1 MKALIILS
9 HSKLLTMLLLSK
21 ANQKDLANLQ
31 KIADRDDELIEMR
44 DKHGLL
50 LAVATSIKAL
60 TELKN
65 KEGKPLYKVE
75 SIKKLN
81 YDHVEEIITYDI
93 QLDIYS
99 GKKQI
104 DHRFQD
110 KFDKQ
115 ESYWLFMAKKWFN
128 TSTNVLKG
136 SDVIINKLKY

>member
-1 MKALIILS
+1 
-9 HSKLLTMLLLSK
+9 MLLLSK
-21 ANQKDLANLQ
+21 TNQKDLANLQ

-81 YDHVEEIITYDI
+81 YDHVEEFITYDI
-93 QLDIYS
+93 QLDIYN
-99 GKKQI
+99 GKKNVN
-104 DHRFQD
+104 HKFKE

-136 SDVIINKLKY
+136 SDCIINKLKY

>member
-1 MKALIILS
+1 
-9 HSKLLTMLLLSK
+9 MLLLSK
-21 ANQKDLANLQ
+21 TTQRDLANLQ

-75 SIKKLN
+75 FIKKLN

-93 QLDIYS
+93 QLDIYN

-128 TSTNVLKG
+128 TPSNVLKG
-136 SDVIINKLKY
+136 SDVIINQLKY

>member
-1 MKALIILS
+1 
-9 HSKLLTMLLLSK
+9 MLLLSK
-21 ANQKDLANLQ
+21 TNKQDLANLQ

-75 SIKKLN
+75 FIKKLN
-81 YDHVEEIITYDI
+81 YDHVEEFITYDI

-99 GKKQI
+99 GKKEI
-104 DHRFQD
+104 NHKFQD

>member
-1 MKALIILS
+1 MSIY
-9 HSKLLTMLLLSK
+9 LSK
-21 ANQKDLANLQ
+21 ATQRDLANLQ

-65 KEGKPLYKVE
+65 KDEKPLYKIE

-93 QLDIYS
+93 QLDIYN

-104 DHRFQD
+104 DHR
-110 KFDKQ
+110 
-115 ESYWLFMAKKWFN
+115 
-128 TSTNVLKG
+128 LK
-136 SDVIINKLKY
+136 

>member
-1 MKALIILS
+1 
-9 HSKLLTMLLLSK
+9 MLLLSK
-21 ANQKDLANLQ
+21 TNQRDLANLQ

-81 YDHVEEIITYDI
+81 YDHVEEIITYDHVEEIITYDI

-104 DHRFQD
+104 DYRFQD

>member
-1 MKALIILS
+1 
-9 HSKLLTMLLLSK
+9 MLLLSK
-21 ANQKDLANLQ
+21 TNQKDLANLQ

-65 KEGKPLYKVE
+65 KECNPLYMVE
-75 SIKKLN
+75 SIKKSK
-81 YDHVEEIITYDI
+81 YEKGEEFITYAI

-99 GKKQI
+99 GKKEI
-104 DHRFQD
+104 NHKFQD

>member
-1 MKALIILS
+1 
-9 HSKLLTMLLLSK
+9 MLLLSK
-21 ANQKDLANLQ
+21 TNKQDLANLQ

-50 LAVATSIKAL
+50 LAVATSINAL

-81 YDHVEEIITYDI
+81 YDHVEEFTTYDI

-99 GKKQI
+99 GKKEI
-104 DHRFQD
+104 NHKFQD

-128 TSTNVLKG
+128 TPTNVLKG

>member
-1 MKALIILS
+1 
-9 HSKLLTMLLLSK
+9 MLLLSK
-21 ANQKDLANLQ
+21 TNKQDLANLQ

-50 LAVATSIKAL
+50 LAVATSINAL

-75 SIKKLN
+75 SIKKSN
-81 YDHVEEIITYDI
+81 YDHVEEFITYDI

-99 GKKQI
+99 GKKEI
-104 DHRFQD
+104 NHKFQD

>member
-1 MKALIILS
+1 
-9 HSKLLTMLLLSK
+9 MLLLSK
-21 ANQKDLANLQ
+21 TNQRDLANLQ

-50 LAVATSIKAL
+50 LAVATSINAL
-60 TELKN
+60 KELKN

-99 GKKQI
+99 GKKDI
-104 DHRFQD
+104 NHKFKE

>member
-1 MKALIILS
+1 
-9 HSKLLTMLLLSK
+9 MLLLSK
-21 ANQKDLANLQ
+21 TNQKDLANLQ

-99 GKKQI
+99 GKKEI
-104 DHRFQD
+104 NHKFQD

>member
-1 MKALIILS
+1 
-9 HSKLLTMLLLSK
+9 MLLLSK
-21 ANQKDLANLQ
+21 TNQKDLANLQ

-99 GKKQI
+99 GKKDI
-104 DHRFQD
+104 NHKFKE

>member
-1 MKALIILS
+1 
-9 HSKLLTMLLLSK
+9 MLLLSK
-21 ANQKDLANLQ
+21 TNQKDLANLQ

-81 YDHVEEIITYDI
+81 YDHVEEFITYAI

-99 GKKQI
+99 GKKEI
-104 DHRFQD
+104 NHKFQD

>member
-1 MKALIILS
+1 MS
-9 HSKLLTMLLLSK
+9 LLLSK
-21 ANQKDLANLQ
+21 ATQRDLANLQ

-65 KEGKPLYKVE
+65 KEEKPLYKIE

-93 QLDIYS
+93 QLDIYN

-104 DHRFQD
+104 DHRFQE

>member
-1 MKALIILS
+1 
-9 HSKLLTMLLLSK
+9 MLLLSK
-21 ANQKDLANLQ
+21 TNQRDLANLQ

-99 GKKQI
+99 GKKDI
-104 DHRFQD
+104 NHKFKE

>member
-1 MKALIILS
+1 
-9 HSKLLTMLLLSK
+9 MLLLSK
-21 ANQKDLANLQ
+21 TNQRDLANLQ
-31 KIADRDDELIEMR
+31 KIADREDELIEMR
-44 DKHGLL
+44 DKYGMLM
-50 LAVATSIKAL
+50 AVGTSIKAL

-65 KEGKPLYKVE
+65 KEGKPLYKVD
-75 SIKKLN
+75 SFKRLN
-81 YDHVEEIITYDI
+81 YDYVEEFITYDI

-99 GKKQI
+99 GKKDI
-104 DHRFQD
+104 NHKFKE

>member
-1 MKALIILS
+1 
-9 HSKLLTMLLLSK
+9 MLLLSK
-21 ANQKDLANLQ
+21 TNQRDLANLQ
-31 KIADRDDELIEMR
+31 KIADREDELIEMR

-104 DHRFQD
+104 DHRFQE

>member
-1 MKALIILS
+1 
-9 HSKLLTMLLLSK
+9 MLLLSK
-21 ANQKDLANLQ
+21 TNQKDLANLQ

-50 LAVATSIKAL
+50 LAVSTSINTL

-81 YDHVEEIITYDI
+81 YDHVEEIIIYDI

-99 GKKQI
+99 GKKEI
-104 DHRFQD
+104 NHRFQE

>member
-1 MKALIILS
+1 
-9 HSKLLTMLLLSK
+9 MLLLSK
-21 ANQKDLANLQ
+21 ANQRDLANLQ
-31 KIADRDDELIEMR
+31 KIADREDELIEMR

-99 GKKQI
+99 GKKDI
-104 DHRFQD
+104 NHKFKE

>member
-1 MKALIILS
+1 
-9 HSKLLTMLLLSK
+9 MLLLSK
-21 ANQKDLANLQ
+21 TTQRDLANLQ

-50 LAVATSIKAL
+50 LAVSTSIKAL

-65 KEGKPLYKVE
+65 KDGKPLYKVE

-81 YDHVEEIITYDI
+81 YDHVEEFITYDI

-99 GKKQI
+99 GKKEI
-104 DHRFQD
+104 NHKFQD

-128 TSTNVLKG
+128 TPTNVLKG

>member
-1 MKALIILS
+1 
-9 HSKLLTMLLLSK
+9 MLLLSK
-21 ANQKDLANLQ
+21 TTQRDLANLQ

-75 SIKKLN
+75 STKKLN
-81 YDHVEEIITYDI
+81 YDHVEEFITYDI

-99 GKKQI
+99 GKKEI
-104 DHRFQD
+104 NHKFQD

>member
-1 MKALIILS
+1 
-9 HSKLLTMLLLSK
+9 MLLLSK
-21 ANQKDLANLQ
+21 TNQKDLANLQ

-50 LAVATSIKAL
+50 LAVGTSIKAL

-81 YDHVEEIITYDI
+81 YDHIEEIITYDI
-93 QLDIYS
+93 QLSIYQ
-99 GKKQI
+99 GKKEI
-104 DHRFQD
+104 NHKFQD

>member
-1 MKALIILS
+1 MS
-9 HSKLLTMLLLSK
+9 LLLSK
-21 ANQKDLANLQ
+21 ATEKDLANLQ

-50 LAVATSIKAL
+50 LAVATSINAL

-81 YDHVEEIITYDI
+81 YDHVEEFITYDI

-99 GKKQI
+99 GKKEI
-104 DHRFQD
+104 NHKFQD

-128 TSTNVLKG
+128 TPTNVLKG

>member
-1 MKALIILS
+1 
-9 HSKLLTMLLLSK
+9 MLLLSK
-21 ANQKDLANLQ
+21 TTQRDLANLQ
-31 KIADRDDELIEMR
+31 KIADREDELIEMR

-50 LAVATSIKAL
+50 LAVSTSIKAL

-65 KEGKPLYKVE
+65 KDGKPLYKVE

-99 GKKQI
+99 GKKDI
-104 DHRFQD
+104 NHKFKE

-128 TSTNVLKG
+128 TPSNVLKG

>member
-1 MKALIILS
+1 
-9 HSKLLTMLLLSK
+9 MLLLSK
-21 ANQKDLANLQ
+21 TNQKDLANLQ

-99 GKKQI
+99 GKKDI
-104 DHRFQD
+104 NHKFKE

-128 TSTNVLKG
+128 TPSNVLKG

>member
-1 MKALIILS
+1 
-9 HSKLLTMLLLSK
+9 MLLLSK
-21 ANQKDLANLQ
+21 TNKQDLANLQ

-99 GKKQI
+99 GKKDI
-104 DHRFQD
+104 NHKFKE

>member
-1 MKALIILS
+1 
-9 HSKLLTMLLLSK
+9 MLLLSK
-21 ANQKDLANLQ
+21 ATQRDLANLQ

>member
-1 MKALIILS
+1 
-9 HSKLLTMLLLSK
+9 MLLLSK
-21 ANQKDLANLQ
+21 TNQKDLANLQ

-75 SIKKLN
+75 FIKKLN
-81 YDHVEEIITYDI
+81 YDHVEEFITYDI
-93 QLDIYS
+93 QLDIYN
-99 GKKQI
+99 GKKNVN
-104 DHRFQD
+104 HKFKE

-136 SDVIINKLKY
+136 SDCIINKLKY

>member
-1 MKALIILS
+1 
-9 HSKLLTMLLLSK
+9 MLLLSK
-21 ANQKDLANLQ
+21 TNQKDLANLQ

-50 LAVATSIKAL
+50 LAVATSINAL

-99 GKKQI
+99 GKKEI
-104 DHRFQD
+104 NHKFQD

>member
-1 MKALIILS
+1 MS
-9 HSKLLTMLLLSK
+9 LLLSK
-21 ANQKDLANLQ
+21 ATQRDLANLQ
-31 KIADRDDELIEMR
+31 KIADREDELIEMR

-65 KEGKPLYKVE
+65 KEEKPLYKIE

-93 QLDIYS
+93 QLDIYN

-104 DHRFQD
+104 DHRFQE

>member
-1 MKALIILS
+1 MSIY
-9 HSKLLTMLLLSK
+9 LSK
-21 ANQKDLANLQ
+21 ATEKDLANLQ
-31 KIADRDDELIEMR
+31 KIADREDELIEMR

-99 GKKQI
+99 GKKDI
-104 DHRFQD
+104 NHKFKE

>member
-1 MKALIILS
+1 
-9 HSKLLTMLLLSK
+9 MLLLSK
-21 ANQKDLANLQ
+21 TTQRDLANLQ

-81 YDHVEEIITYDI
+81 YDHIEEIITYDI

-99 GKKQI
+99 GKKDI
-104 DHRFQD
+104 SHRFQE

-128 TSTNVLKG
+128 TPSNVLKG
-136 SDVIINKLKY
+136 FDVIINKLKY

>member
-1 MKALIILS
+1 MS
-9 HSKLLTMLLLSK
+9 LLLSK
-21 ANQKDLANLQ
+21 ATEKDLANLQ
-31 KIADRDDELIEMR
+31 KIAERDDELIEMR

-65 KEGKPLYKVE
+65 KEEKPLYKIE

-93 QLDIYS
+93 QLDIYN

-104 DHRFQD
+104 DHRFQE

>member
-1 MKALIILS
+1 
-9 HSKLLTMLLLSK
+9 MLLLSK
-21 ANQKDLANLQ
+21 ATQRDLANLQ

-44 DKHGLL
+44 DKQGLL

-93 QLDIYS
+93 QLDIYN

-104 DHRFQD
+104 DHRFQE

>member
-1 MKALIILS
+1 
-9 HSKLLTMLLLSK
+9 MLLLSK
-21 ANQKDLANLQ
+21 TNKQDLANLQ

-50 LAVATSIKAL
+50 LAVATSINAL

-81 YDHVEEIITYDI
+81 YDHVEEFITYDI

-99 GKKQI
+99 GKKEI
-104 DHRFQD
+104 NHKFQD

-128 TSTNVLKG
+128 TPTNVLKG